1 MGLVAIFGTILSA
14 ASEKLQINFSRS
26 LWLPMLANVTMR
38 LLIAAAAYQLHQ
50 DKKENPLDIKK
61 FEALCSLPWSS
72 TGFSRLAGSR
82 IRINSHG
89 SVGER

>member
-38 LLIAAAAYQLHQ
+38 LLIAAAAYQLHPRQ
-50 DKKENPLDIKK
+50 E
-61 FEALCSLPWSS
+61 
-72 TGFSRLAGSR
+72 
-82 IRINSHG
+82 
-89 SVGER
+89 GEPP